1 MAVTTI
7 PSAGITN
14 ATIATAD
21 IADGAVSN
29 TKLENSSITL
39 NGSAVSL
46 GGSATIGGGKI
57 GQVIQTVKTDVF
69 STTSS
74 SLVDVTGLTATITP
88 SATDSKVLVT
98 LNLNIG
104 ASDNNTTALFRDS
117 TQIAL
122 GDASGSRSR
131 SFTSSA
137 YINVTVQMPSNTTF
151 LDSPNTTSATT
162 YKIQTGAVGGGTT
175 YFGRGATDGD
185 NAQHARTINVITL
198 MEVLA

>member
-1 MAVTTI
+1 MALSKIQSESINLADDYAFTGTI
-7 PSAGITN
+7 T
-14 ATIATAD
+14 
-21 IADGAVSN
+21 GA
-29 TKLENSSITL
+29 
-39 NGSAVSL
+39 
-46 GGSATIGGGKI
+46 GGGKV

-74 SLVDVTGLTATITP
+74 SLVDVTGLTASITP
-88 SATDSKVLVT
+88 SATSSKILVT

-104 ASDNNTTALFRDS
+104 ASDNNTTALFRGS

-122 GDASGSRSR
+122 GDASSNRSR

-151 LDSPNTTSATT
+151 LDSPSSSSEVT
-162 YKIQTGAVGGGTT
+162 YKVQSGAVGGGTM
-175 YFGRGATDGD
+175 YFGRGGNDGD

-198 MEVLA
+198 TEILA

>member
-1 MAVTTI
+1 MALSKIQSESINLADDYAFTGTI
-7 PSAGITN
+7 T
-14 ATIATAD
+14 
-21 IADGAVSN
+21 GA
-29 TKLENSSITL
+29 
-39 NGSAVSL
+39 
-46 GGSATIGGGKI
+46 GGGKV

-74 SLVDVTGLTATITP
+74 SLVDVTGLTASITP
-88 SATDSKVLVT
+88 SATSSKILVT

-104 ASDNNTTALFRDS
+104 ASDNNATALFRDS

-151 LDSPNTTSATT
+151 LDSPSSSSEVT
-162 YKIQTGAVGGGTT
+162 YKVQTAAVGGGTT

-185 NAQHARTINVITL
+185 NSQHARTINVITL
-198 MEVLA
+198 TEILA